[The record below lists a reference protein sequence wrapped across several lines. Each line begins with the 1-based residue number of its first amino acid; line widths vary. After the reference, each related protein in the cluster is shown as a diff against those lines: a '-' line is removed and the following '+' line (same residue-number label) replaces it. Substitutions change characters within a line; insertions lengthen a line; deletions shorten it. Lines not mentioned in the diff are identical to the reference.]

1 MKKRKLLTLTMASS
15 LVLSFS
21 AFAKPVANTYA
32 NDVTANSTEKTLDYK
47 NLADGV
53 YSIGLTIYHGD
64 QDTVPLDGVE
74 GHCSMADGA
83 VDKTKTRLVVKNG
96 EYRVQITFIP
106 LTMKFLGDDFKGFLG
121 NLRYDSK
128 YNPVNDE
135 WGDDE
140 DIKQCNILEWYGE
153 KESKTSAND
162 KYVADDLMKIYQQK
176 FPDRKYY
183 PKVLEYPINK
193 NNINKNGKIMTLTE
207 VFVPIMES
215 LGQPGQHMGTQYCRP
230 TFDFK
235 NLKTISLG
243 VTNEKE
249 FKDFKE
255 NAIYKIGYLDN
266 LTKEQ
271 KDSLIAEVKSKVKE
285 DEIEKIYQ
293 KAKELDKKQRK
304 DVTPTPAPDVTPT
317 PEVKAGWEK
326 DEKGTKY
333 QRANGS
339 FAKAEW
345 EPVNGTWY
353 HFDEKGYMQTGWLNL
368 DGTWYYLNDDGS
380 MAKDTWIGTY
390 YVDASGAWVVEGWQ
404 QSGYGW
410 WYQRANGTY
419 PHSEWEIIN
428 GIWYYFDANGYMLAD
443 TTTSDGY
450 YVDAN
455 GAWVR

>member
-1 MKKRKLLTLTMASS
+1 MKKRKLLTLTMASA

-21 AFAKPVANTYA
+21 AFAKPVANSYA
-32 NDVTANSTEKTLDYK
+32 NDVTANSTEKAVDYK
-47 NLADGV
+47 NLEDGV
-53 YSIGLTIYHGD
+53 YSLGATIYHD
-64 QDTVPLDGVE
+64 NQEHIPLE
-74 GHCSMADGA
+74 GQEGELSMANDA
-83 VDKTKTRLVVKNG
+83 IDKTKTRLVVKNG
-96 EYRVQITFIP
+96 EYRVQLTFIP
-106 LTMKFLGDDFKGFLG
+106 LIMKFLSDDFKGFLG
-121 NLRYDSK
+121 NLKYDSK
-128 YNPVNDE
+128 YNPVNNE
-135 WGDDE
+135 NGEEE
-140 DIKQCNILEWYGE
+140 DFKQCNILEWYGE
-153 KESKTSAND
+153 EESKTSAND

-176 FPDRKYY
+176 YPGRKYY

-193 NNINKNGKIMTLTE
+193 NYINKNGKIMTVTE

-215 LGQPGQHMGTQYCRP
+215 LGKPGDDMGTQYCRP

-235 NLKTISLG
+235 ELKTISLG
-243 VTNEKE
+243 VTDEKA

-271 KDSLIAEVKSKVKE
+271 KDSFIKEVKSQVKE

-293 KAKELDKKQRK
+293 KAKELDKKQAA
-304 DVTPTPAPDVTPT
+304 VTPTPAPDVTPT
-317 PEVKAGWEK
+317 PEVKAGLQK

-345 EPVNGTWY
+345 EPINGTWY
-353 HFDEKGYMQTGWLNL
+353 HFDENGYMQTGWLNL
-368 DGTWYYLNDDGS
+368 DGTWYYLNADGS

-390 YVDASGAWVVEGWQ
+390 YVGDSGAWVIEGWQ

-419 PHSEWEIIN
+419 PASEWEQIN

-443 TTTSDGY
+443 TTTPDGY

-455 GAWVR
+455 GAWVN

>member
-21 AFAKPVANTYA
+21 AFAEPVANTYA
-32 NDVTANSTEKTLDYK
+32 NDVTANSTEKAVDYK
-47 NLADGV
+47 NLEDGV
-53 YSIGLTIYHGD
+53 YSLGATIYHD
-64 QDTVPLDGVE
+64 NQEHIPLE
-74 GHCSMADGA
+74 GQKGKLSMADGA
-83 VDKTKTRLVVKNG
+83 IDKTKTRLVVKNG
-96 EYRVQITFIP
+96 EYRIQLTFIP

-128 YNPVNDE
+128 YNPVNNE
-135 WGDDE
+135 NGEDE

-153 KESKTSAND
+153 KESNTSAND
-162 KYVADDLMKIYQQK
+162 KYLAGDLMKIYQQK
-176 FPDRKYY
+176 YPGRKYY

-193 NNINKNGKIMTLTE
+193 NYINKNGKIMTVTE

-215 LGQPGQHMGTQYCRP
+215 LGNPGDDMGTQYCRP

-235 NLKTISLG
+235 ELKTISLG
-243 VTNEKE
+243 VTDEKA
-249 FKDFKE
+249 FNDFKE

-271 KDSLIAEVKSKVKE
+271 KDSFIKEVKSKVKE
-285 DEIEKIYQ
+285 DEIEKTYQ
-293 KAKELDKKQRK
+293 KAKELDKKQAA
-304 DVTPTPAPDVTPT
+304 VTPTPTPDVTPT
-317 PEVKAGWEK
+317 PEVKAGLQK

-333 QRANGS
+333 KRANGS

-345 EPVNGTWY
+345 EPVNGIWY
-353 HFDEKGYMQTGWLNL
+353 HFDENGYMQTGWLNSG
-368 DGTWYYLNDDGS
+368 GTWYYLNADGS
-380 MAKDTWIGTY
+380 MACDTWMGTY
-390 YVDASGAWVVEGWQ
+390 YVDGSGSWVVGGWQ
-404 QSGYGW
+404 QNSYGW

-419 PHSEWEIIN
+419 PASEWEQIN

-443 TTTSDGY
+443 TTTPDGY

-455 GAWVR
+455 GAWVN